1 MCFFKN
7 DNSDELLDGI
17 INQVKLVKGEKRI
30 NKLEFWLINKLE
42 FWLEKMLLFRFLIL
56 ILMFYVLSNCKLIID
71 FMRVYLV

>member
-7 DNSDELLDGI
+7 DKSDKLLDGI
-17 INQVKLVKGEKRI
+17 INLVILDKGEKRI
-30 NKLEFWLINKLE
+30 NKLD
-42 FWLEKMLLFRFLIL
+42 FWLEKMLLFIFLIL

>member
-7 DNSDELLDGI
+7 DKSDKLLDGI
-17 INQVKLVKGEKRI
+17 INLVILDKGEKR
-30 NKLEFWLINKLE
+30 INKLE
-42 FWLEKMLLFRFLIL
+42 FWLEKMLLFIFLIL